1 MTDISMKVG
10 TLKDFLSAQLIV
22 APESFV
28 LVRPKSLHCDLVDP
42 AHVMMGVLHIEGGDY
57 SATSDYDVCLDS
69 ERIMRCVK
77 GADKDDTV
85 NLHLDGQYCNVKI
98 NGLKMRRKLV
108 QDVPTL
114 KVPNLHMPN
123 KISVPHEPIKRFC
136 AQSADFG
143 EGTTIKMVIGPEG
156 LHLEAAGNDTESVE
170 LDIGAGESVSL
181 KADELMFSKF
191 PLDYFRPIIG
201 IATDF
206 IILELGQWTPARITS
221 RSGIFSAQ
229 YLLAPQIDDEAI
241 PVQDCAKVKQAV
253 ESDEEEQEPES
264 EPKKKGRR

>member
-1 MTDISMKVG
+1 
-10 TLKDFLSAQLIV
+10 
-22 APESFV
+22 
-28 LVRPKSLHCDLVDP
+28 
-42 AHVMMGVLHIEGGDY
+42 MMGVLHIEGGDY
-57 SATSDYDVCLDS
+57 SATDSYDVCLDS
-69 ERIMRCVK
+69 ERIMRCLK
-77 GADKDDTV
+77 GADKNDPV
-85 NLHLDGQYCNVKI
+85 NLHLDGQYCNVRI
-98 NGLKMRRKLV
+98 NGLKMKRKLL
-108 QDVPTL
+108 QDVPTI
-114 KVPNLHMPN
+114 KVPALHMPN
-123 KISVPHEPIKRFC
+123 KVTVPHEPIARFC

-181 KADELMFSKF
+181 NADELLFSKF

-206 IILELGQWTPARITS
+206 ITLELGQWTPARITS

-229 YLLAPQIDDEAI
+229 YLLAPQIDDDAT
-241 PVQDCAKVKQAV
+241 PVQDRSNAKPAE
-253 ESDEEEQEPES
+253 ESDEEQEENEEEPEPEP